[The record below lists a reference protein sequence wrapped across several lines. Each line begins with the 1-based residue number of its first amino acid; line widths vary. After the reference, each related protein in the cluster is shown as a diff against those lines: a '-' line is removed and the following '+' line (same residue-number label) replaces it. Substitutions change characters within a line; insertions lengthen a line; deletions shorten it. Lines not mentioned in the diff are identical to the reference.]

1 MLRVAA
7 LEEVGSMPLSLRRII
22 GVKTVIIR
30 L

>member
-7 LEEVGSMPLSLRRII
+7 LDVAGSIPLSLTRVI